1 MMRQVQVVNVMYYD
15 RKVGTLSMGSDYCCR
30 FEYDG
35 EWLASGFSISPL
47 HLPLKSGLFTAS
59 YLPFNGD
66 FGIFED
72 SLPGGYGEYLLQKL
86 PVLCSTNPSARPRWI
101 TTRYYS

>member
-1 MMRQVQVVNVMYYD
+1 MKYVFDPYPLQV
-15 RKVGTLSMGSDYCCR
+15 T
-30 FEYDG
+30 EYDG